1 VTRAMAKDWRKCTT
15 AAELSRRLDK
25 LETAL
30 RRHKQDEE
38 LRRLGA
44 RLGLKENKG
53 GQVFFEPSEVRKL
66 AGKKWIAAELERSPA
81 LRAMSITEAGGKLSE
96 KSRTAPDCAK
106 SLSVGRCINLLRECF
121 DWPKK
126 PRNSPRQR
134 PK

>member
-81 LRAMSITEAGGKLSE
+81 LRAMSITEAEASSPR
-96 KSRTAPDCAK
+96 SRGLRPTAPNHCRWAAA
-106 SLSVGRCINLLRECF
+106 
-121 DWPKK
+121 
-126 PRNSPRQR
+126 
-134 PK
+134 